1 MTPAPI
7 RYEFSPQPLLWLAA
21 SFGTGICI
29 SSIIFAN
36 FKLLFIL
43 SGLSASAVAYFC
55 RRNQFKVATLILL
68 FCFFCAGVAAGSSER
83 GSRSGPQSIR
93 QLYDSGTL
101 SANDPVEVSGLIVRE
116 PEPAPDGSYLTLNIE
131 KIEIRGTETKAQG
144 TIGLWTTTAKPEFQ
158 SEYALLDLRYGTRIR
173 VMTQLDREE
182 RFRNPGV
189 ISRKAVL
196 DRQGL
201 DATGVIKNPLLVERL
216 GDERVFLPLSLAYE
230 WRATVLDKI
239 HRTFSAET
247 AGVLEAALLGNQ
259 FELSKNMADRFRAS
273 GTFHVLVISG
283 FHIAIMGLVIFWL
296 VSQFTQKRILQFLIP
311 VIILWTFTIAVGAGP
326 SIVRAAIVF
335 TLLSF
340 GPIVHRQAGSL
351 NGLGAAGLLLLV
363 FYPSNIFDPSF
374 QLTFLSVLSIVVIAW
389 PIIKGLSSIG
399 EWRPSSETPYPPLCP
414 RWLLITAEV
423 MYWSDHKWQ
432 KEKSQSI
439 YSFQLFKSPLAGTL
453 ERLHLQPLLR
463 LIVSSVIVSLAVQI
477 ALLPL
482 EVIYFH
488 RFLLASPVINLA
500 IGPLM
505 AVLFAVS
512 IVAMMIALGSG
523 GVAHWF
529 VFATEKVCWLMAHL
543 VDPFNAIGITSVRIP
558 HYTGLSSCVYS
569 LYFLPLLLLG
579 LALHRWRPLRPA
591 TSPVIRSRLLRPVLL
606 VTTSMSVQLLLIIF
620 HPFSARASEGLLR
633 IDFLDVGQGDSA
645 LVTMPDGTTLLIDGG
660 GKPSMRPKTSDT
672 KTSEEGE
679 PFYPDVRGIGD
690 AVVSEFLWNRG
701 LDHVDYILA
710 THADADHIDGLS
722 DIANNFDVRSA
733 IVARYPSDDPEF
745 IRFHRT
751 MKQNRIPIEVL
762 TRGAALDFGAVH
774 ADVLWP
780 EPSDDADAPSQNN
793 DSLVLRLRYG
803 DRVFIL
809 TGDMERGAE
818 GALLGRNE
826 DLKCDVIKIGHHG
839 SNTSSTQEFVD
850 ATQAKFAIISVG
862 LRSPFGHPRPEV
874 LERWK
879 ASGARTLTTGVKG
892 TISVTT
898 DGNRL
903 DVETFVK

>member
-1 MTPAPI
+1 
-7 RYEFSPQPLLWLAA
+7 L
-21 SFGTGICI
+21 
-29 SSIIFAN
+29 
-36 FKLLFIL
+36 IL
-43 SGLSASAVAYFC
+43 SCLSASAVFYFC
-55 RRNQFKVATLILL
+55 RRHQFKVATLTLL
-68 FCFFCAGVAAGSSER
+68 FCFFCGGVAAGSSER
-83 GSRSGPQSIR
+83 GDRSGPKSLR

-101 SANDPVEVSGLIVRE
+101 SANYPVELSGVIVRA
-116 PEPAPDGSYLTLNIE
+116 PEPAPEGSYLTLEIE
-131 KIEIRGTETKAQG
+131 NIEIRGTETKTRG
-144 TIGLWTTTAKPEFQ
+144 TVGLWTTTAKPEFQ
-158 SEYALLDLRYGTRIR
+158 HEYALLDLRYGTRIQ

-230 WRATVLDKI
+230 WRAMLLDQI

-259 FELSKNMADRFRAS
+259 FELSKNMADRFRES
-273 GTFHVLVISG
+273 GTFHALVISG

-296 VSQFTQKRILQFLIP
+296 VSQFTEKRILQFLIP
-311 VIILWTFTIAVGAGP
+311 VVIVWTFTVAVGAGP
-326 SIVRAAIVF
+326 SIVRAALVF
-335 TLLSF
+335 ILFSF
-340 GPIVHRQAGSL
+340 GPIVHRQTGSL
-351 NGLGAAGLLLLV
+351 NGLGAAGLILLV
-363 FYPSNIFDPSF
+363 FYPSSVFDPSF

-389 PIIKGLSSIG
+389 PLIKGLSTIG
-399 EWRPSSETPYPPLCP
+399 EWRPTSETPYPPLCP
-414 RWLLITAEV
+414 RWLRITAEAL
-423 MYWSDHKWQ
+423 YWSDRKWQ
-432 KEKSQSI
+432 KEQSQSI
-439 YSFQLFKSPLAGTL
+439 YRFQLFKSPLAGKL
-453 ERLHLQPLLR
+453 ERLHLQALLR
-463 LIVSSVIVSLAVQI
+463 LIVSSVIVSLAVQL

-488 RFLLASPVINLA
+488 RFSLASPVINLA

-505 AVLFAVS
+505 AILFAVS
-512 IVAMMIALGSG
+512 IMAMLIALGSG
-523 GVAHWF
+523 AVAHWF
-529 VFATEKVCWLMAHL
+529 VFATEKICWLMAHL
-543 VDPFNAIGITSVRIP
+543 VDPFNAVGLTSVRIP
-558 HYTGLSSCVYS
+558 HYTGLSSCVYAF
-569 LYFLPLLLLG
+569 YFVPLLLLS
-579 LALHRWRPLRPA
+579 LALHSWRPLRLEA
-591 TSPVIRSRLLRPVLL
+591 SPLARSRFLRPVPL
-606 VTTSMSVQLLLIIF
+606 VTTTLAALLLLLIF
-620 HPFSARASEGLLR
+620 HPFSAKASDGLLR

-672 KTSEEGE
+672 NASEEGE

-710 THADADHIDGLS
+710 THADADHIDGLN
-722 DIANNFDVRSA
+722 DIASNFEVRSA

-751 MKQNRIPIEVL
+751 MKHNRIPIEVL
-762 TRGAALDFGAVH
+762 TRGAVLDFGAVH
-774 ADVLWP
+774 ADVIWP
-780 EPSDDADAPSQNN
+780 EPTDDPDAPSQNN

-803 DRVFIL
+803 DRVFLL

-826 DLKCDVIKIGHHG
+826 DLKCDLIKVGHHG

-850 ATQAKFAIISVG
+850 ATQAKLAIISVG
-862 LRSPFGHPRPEV
+862 LRSPFGHPKPDV
-874 LERWK
+874 VERWK
-879 ASGARTLTTGVKG
+879 ASGARTLTTGANG
-892 TISVTT
+892 TISVST
-898 DGNRL
+898 DGKRL
-903 DVETFVK
+903 DIETFVK